1 MIVDDRRAIDDCPR
15 RATNGR
21 CVHGLIRWRQSVDRY
36 HVKPCLGLPAHAKLG
51 YPLILETIEEI
62 KFHSV
67 EQNVGQ
73 NVGQT
78 GDVLIIKGGVSSRG
92 SLPLAS
98 GAVVARGAGA

>member
-36 HVKPCLGLPAHAKLG
+36 HVKPCLGLSAHRNWSC
-51 YPLILETIEEI
+51 PLILETIEEI

-67 EQNVGQ
+67 EQ